1 MDSKAKS
8 VKSPTRKIKYVM
20 SPKRMSL
27 NNYFPVS
34 KAASPKRKTLR
45 GRSSKKEEHRRSEST
60 SSSSSSSSNSS
71 YMKAKVS
78 KPVDHCKKYK
88 VPKGAYPPGFDICG
102 YAKELY
108 DANKEHKSFEYADFH
123 KAMAMYSMVFCY
135 EKELRVLKGSKK
147 NMAFAWSSY
156 DGIESALSC
165 IFENTKHLLWK
176 SEAQEIGK
184 NEDIQKVHVK
194 NIMTLL
200 KQDPINHGKD

>member
-8 VKSPTRKIKYVM
+8 VKSPMRKIKYAM

-27 NNYFPVS
+27 AKSVM
-34 KAASPKRKTLR
+34 SPKRKATR
-45 GRSSKKEEHRRSEST
+45 GRKLKKEE
-60 SSSSSSSSNSS
+60 SSSSSSSSSS
-71 YMKAKVS
+71 PEKTKVS

-123 KAMAMYSMVFCY
+123 KAMAMYSMVLCY
-135 EKELRVLKGSKK
+135 EKELRTLKGSKK
-147 NMAFAWSSY
+147 SMAFALSSY
-156 DGIESALSC
+156 DGVESALMC
-165 IFENTKHLLWK
+165 IFHNTEDLLWK
-176 SEAQEIGK
+176 TGSQEIGK

-194 NIMTLL
+194 NIMGLL
-200 KQDPINHGKD
+200 NQNNHEYGKE